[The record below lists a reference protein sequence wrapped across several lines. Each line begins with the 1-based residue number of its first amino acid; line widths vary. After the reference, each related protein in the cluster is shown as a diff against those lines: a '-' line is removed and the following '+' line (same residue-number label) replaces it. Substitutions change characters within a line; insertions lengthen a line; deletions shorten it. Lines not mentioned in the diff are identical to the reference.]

1 MPHLAVDPVLA
12 AAAIVV
18 GLQSV
23 VSRSTDPLK
32 SAVVSVTMMAAG
44 EASNIIPDSATIT
57 ASVRAFSNA
66 MRDHIEESAMRIA
79 TGIAAAHGATA
90 EVVYGRGYPA
100 TVNHPEESDI
110 AVRAAAATVG
120 ADNVLHNFPPLMG
133 SEDFA
138 YMLEAVPGCY
148 VFIGNGE
155 GEAHPMCHSPNYD
168 FNDDVL
174 ATGASYW
181 VNLVETVLPQG

>member
-1 MPHLAVDPVLA
+1 
-12 AAAIVV
+12 V

-66 MRDHIEESAMRIA
+66 MRDHIEESATRIA

-100 TVNHPEESDI
+100 TVNHSEESDI

-155 GEAHPMCHSPNYD
+155 GDAHPMCHSPNYD
-168 FNDDVL
+168 FNDDIL